1 MSTPDATPADA
12 TQRSVWPLPYWPTLF
27 PGRHAVGGC
36 GSQGVEHVDS
46 ALVKVPVG
54 DPDGDFVVVEVDH
67 AMLEEDQVILASSQ
81 PAQAVVKASESLERS
96 LDRIIAAVG
105 GALVRLRSLPETVD
119 ATEIEFGLKIG
130 GEVGLVVARG
140 TTDVNF
146 RVKLSWEKRSA

>member
-1 MSTPDATPADA
+1 
-12 TQRSVWPLPYWPTLF
+12 
-27 PGRHAVGGC
+27 
-36 GSQGVEHVDS
+36 VDS